1 MGVLA
6 TSAGT
11 AETVQTVLSRMDQ
24 EAASFQQIR
33 ARVRK
38 AAFTAVLNDT
48 SEESGMMWLKRAG
61 RNLSMRVEITQPEPR
76 SIGVEGSQ
84 ALIYYPKI
92 NTVQIY
98 DLGKQRGLV
107 DQFLVLGFGSYGR
120 DILKNYNVAVAGEEA
135 VAGQRASR
143 LELSPKDKQVQDQF
157 RKIELWIPVNA
168 GHPIQERLLQPG
180 GDYYLFSYSD
190 IQLNPNLPVNQ
201 FRLNLPAGVKKDY
214 PQR

>member
-143 LELSPKDKQVQDQF
+143 LELLPKDKQVQDQF